1 MIQPEYHIIQEHY
14 EQRLA
19 EHGPNHRGVDWPNA
33 RDLQTRFEVMLGV
46 VREGDKHASL
56 LDLGCG
62 VGLLCDHVQA
72 CPRYR
77 ELRYNGIDISEAM
90 IRQATARHPET
101 RFHVQDILQTP
112 LEDHCADYI
121 VMNGVLTE
129 KLSLTQEA
137 MENFAHLFLAAAFK
151 GCRIG
156 MAFNVMNHHVD
167 WKRDDLFHWPL
178 DSCASFLV
186 RQLSRHVSIR
196 MDYGLFEY
204 TVYVYKMPCMVNRST
219 P

>member
-1 MIQPEYHIIQEHY
+1 MTQPEYHIIQRHY

-33 RDLQTRFEVMLGV
+33 QDLQTRFEVMLGV
-46 VREGDKHASL
+46 VRAGDEQASL

-62 VGLLCDHVQA
+62 VGLLRDHVQA
-72 CPRYR
+72 SPRYR
-77 ELRYNGIDISEAM
+77 ALQYTGMDISEAM
-90 IRQATARHPET
+90 IHQAAARHPEASF
-101 RFHVQDILQTP
+101 RVQDILQTP
-112 LEDHCADYI
+112 LEEHCADYI

-129 KLSLTQEA
+129 KLSLSQEA
-137 MENFAHLFLAAAFK
+137 MEEFAHRFLAAAFK

-178 DSCASFLV
+178 DNCAAFLV
-186 RQLSRHVSIR
+186 RQLSRHVAIR
-196 MDYGLFEY
+196 MDYGLYEY
-204 TVYVYKMPCMVNRST
+204 TVYVYKTPCTASRSA